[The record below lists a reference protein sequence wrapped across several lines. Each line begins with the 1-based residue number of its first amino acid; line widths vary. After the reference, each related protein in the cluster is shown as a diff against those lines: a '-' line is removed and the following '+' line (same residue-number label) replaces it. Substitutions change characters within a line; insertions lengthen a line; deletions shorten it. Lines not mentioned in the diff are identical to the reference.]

1 MSKSLKEQIG
11 VIAENERKVFEKIK
25 TDFATKEELEEATGD
40 IETALDSIIVIQ
52 EELIGGDA

>member
-1 MSKSLKEQIG
+1 MSKSLKEQIR

-25 TDFATKEELEEATGD
+25 TDCATKEELEEATGD
-40 IETALDSIIVIQ
+40 IETALDNIIVIQ

>member
-25 TDFATKEELEEATGD
+25 TDYATKEELEEATGD

>member
-25 TDFATKEELEEATGD
+25 TDYATKEELEETIGD
-40 IETALDSIIVIQ
+40 IETALDSIIEIQ
-52 EELIGGDA
+52 NQLIGGNV